1 MMRRLIPISVLIL
14 SAMPLAG
21 CNIGASPGVL
31 PRTDIPPPPS
41 VTSRDSRGKIA
52 ASDAARFHPACRH
65 RAEHALDTAP
75 AVERRYSHDDR
86 QRRRRRLQVL
96 KNTSERLFEN
106 VGKLEAEIS
115 RLRNAAID
123 PDNVERSVST

>member
-52 ASDAARFHPACRH
+52 ASGR
-65 RAEHALDTAP
+65 
-75 AVERRYSHDDR
+75 
-86 QRRRRRLQVL
+86 
-96 KNTSERLFEN
+96 SE
-106 VGKLEAEIS
+106 
-115 RLRNAAID
+115 
-123 PDNVERSVST
+123 VSTRRAVTVPSTLSTPPPPSNAVTPMMTGSGVGAGFKF